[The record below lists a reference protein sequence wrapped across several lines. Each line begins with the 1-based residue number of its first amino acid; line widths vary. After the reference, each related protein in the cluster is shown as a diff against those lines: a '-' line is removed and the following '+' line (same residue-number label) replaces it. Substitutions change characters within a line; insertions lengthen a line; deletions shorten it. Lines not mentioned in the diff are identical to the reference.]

1 METSELEQKLD
12 SYSPRLTNASRIQ
25 GRPESGSAK
34 AAAKSAPSCVAHHCV
49 LPWRYWFD
57 CLVVLDSDRRDVMSA
72 SCA

>member
-34 AAAKSAPSCVAHHCV
+34 PAAKSAPFCVAHHCV
-49 LPWRYWFD
+49 LP
-57 CLVVLDSDRRDVMSA
+57 
-72 SCA
+72 